1 MMQLPNLLASIF
13 GDDNQKVLNKI
24 QPIVAKINALEESI
38 QPLSDD
44 DIKKKIASIRQQL
57 TQDKNLNT
65 FLPEVFALTREA
77 AVRALGQRPFDVQL
91 VGGIVLHQ
99 GDIAE
104 MKTGEGKTLSAV
116 LPAVLNALG
125 GNSVHIVTVNDYLA
139 QRDSEW
145 MGHVFSFL
153 GLSVGSI
160 TNGMDDEDRQK
171 AYQADITY
179 GTNNEFGFDYL
190 RDNMKF
196 TKEDMVQRG
205 HHFAIVDEVDS
216 ILIDEARTPL
226 IISGA
231 LEGKTDLYAKI
242 DKLIPHL
249 NDEDFEIDEKQ
260 RSITLTETGNI
271 HAEELL
277 TQENLMAGESLY
289 DPENVEALHHIN
301 QALRA
306 HKLFVRDRDY
316 IVREDKVVII
326 DEFTGRMMPG
336 RRYSDGLHQAL
347 ETKEKVSVED
357 ENQTLASITFQ
368 NYFRMYN
375 KLAGMTG
382 TAMTER
388 DEFLDIYGLDVI
400 SIPTNVTVLRLDEDD
415 EVYLTEQEKY
425 IAVIDKIAE
434 CHARKQPILVG
445 TVSIQKSELLA
456 DMLKQKNIPHS
467 VLNARYHEQ
476 EAQIIADAGAPAA
489 VTIATNMAGRG
500 TDIKLGGT
508 HEPIEPKQAQV
519 IEAGGLFVLGTE
531 RHESRRIDN
540 QLRGRS
546 GRQGDPGGSKFY
558 LSLDDDLMRIFG
570 SDKMA
575 GMLQKLGLKEGEAII
590 HPWVNK
596 ALEKAQKKVEGRNF
610 DLRKNLLKFDNVMN
624 DQRSVVFEQ
633 RSRIIAS
640 ENVSDIINPMREE
653 VIDGLLDDHI
663 PEKAWVEEWKI
674 AELEAECKNLLG
686 LNLPFA
692 EWSKEEGVTDED
704 IHERLTQAADEHL
717 KEKFKDAP
725 LDVLPQIEKA
735 ILIRTLDSLWRDH
748 LQRLEY
754 LRQIVGL
761 RGFGQRDPLNE
772 YKSEGFELFETFLL
786 DLRKNVTQQLM
797 ILELVPEDME
807 TQQALEEVPEMELL
821 HEDGSLEMALAG
833 DASTSAA
840 PPSASPLAPAV
851 KSDKIPRNAQC
862 FCGSGKKYK
871 HCHGK

>member
-1 MMQLPNLLASIF
+1 MMKRPNFLSSIF
-13 GDDNQKVLNKI
+13 GNENQKVLNRI
-24 QPIVAKINALEESI
+24 LPLVAQINALEETI
-38 QPLSDD
+38 KPLSDEE
-44 DIKKKIASIRQQL
+44 IKQRISAIRLEARGSKKLDA
-57 TQDKNLNT
+57 

-77 AVRALGQRPFDVQL
+77 AWRVLEQRPFDVQL
-91 VGGIVLHQ
+91 IGGIVLHQ
-99 GDIAE
+99 GNIAE
-104 MKTGEGKTLSAV
+104 MKTGEGKTLAAV
-116 LPAVLNALG
+116 LPAALNALG
-125 GNSVHIVTVNDYLA
+125 GANVHIITVNDYLA

-145 MGHVFSFL
+145 MGHIFQFL
-153 GLSVGSI
+153 GLSVGCI
-160 TNGMDDEDRQK
+160 TNDIDDETRQK

-205 HHFAIVDEVDS
+205 HHFAIIDEVDS

-226 IISGA
+226 VISGP
-231 LEGKTDLYAKI
+231 LEDKTDLYVKM
-242 DKLIPHL
+242 DKLIPHFV
-249 NDEDFEIDEKQ
+249 DEDFEIDEKQ
-260 RSITLTETGNI
+260 RSITLTETGNS

-277 TQENLMAGESLY
+277 TQENLMEGESLY
-289 DPENVEALHHIN
+289 DAENVAALHHIN

-306 HKLFVRDRDY
+306 HKLFTRDRDY
-316 IVREDKVVII
+316 IVRNNKVVII
-326 DEFTGRMMPG
+326 DEFTGRMMAG

-347 ETKEKVSVED
+347 EAKENTPIED

-368 NYFRMYN
+368 NYFRMYS
-375 KLAGMTG
+375 KLSGMTG

-388 DEFLDIYGLDVI
+388 EEFLDIYGLDVI
-400 SIPTNVTVLRLDEDD
+400 SIPTNVDIQRLDEDD

-425 IAVIDKIAE
+425 TAIIEKIAA
-434 CHARKQPILVG
+434 CHAQKQPVLVG
-445 TVSIQKSELLA
+445 TVSIQKSEVLSDL
-456 DMLKQKNIPHS
+456 LKQKNIPHS

-476 EAQIIADAGAPAA
+476 EAQIISEAGAPAA

-508 HEPIEPKQAQV
+508 LEPVEEKQAQV

-546 GRQGDPGGSKFY
+546 GRQGDPGGSQFY

-575 GMLQKLGLKEGEAII
+575 GMLQKLGLKEGEAIV

-633 RSRIIAS
+633 RSTIIAS

-653 VIDGLLDDHI
+653 IIDELLDEHI
-663 PEKAWVEEWKI
+663 PEKSWVEEWNT
-674 AELEAECKNLLG
+674 EGLEEKCSKLLG
-686 LNLPFA
+686 LHLPIA
-692 EWSKEEGVTDED
+692 SWSKEEGITDEI
-704 IHERLTQAADEHL
+704 IHQRITEAAKEHL
-717 KEKFKDAP
+717 NKKFAAAP
-725 LDVLPQIEKA
+725 PDVLPQIEKA
-735 ILIRTLDSLWRDH
+735 ILLRALDGLWREH

-772 YKSEGFELFETFLL
+772 YKSESFELFENFLH
-786 DLRKNVTQQLM
+786 DLRKNVTEQM
-797 ILELVPEDME
+797 MTLELME
-807 TQQALEEVPEMELL
+807 QEPLEEKLPEMEMH
-821 HEDGSLEMALAG
+821 HEDSLALTLAG
-833 DASTSAA
+833 NE
-840 PPSASPLAPAV
+840 PPLAQTAPRAATPAI
-851 KSDKIPRNAQC
+851 KSDKIPRNALC

-871 HCHGK
+871 HCCGK